1 MSGSA
6 IMMMVLFIVI
16 IWGGLAAS
24 IAALRRAPDDQVGVL
39 GPSEHATDEVL
50 IGHELEES

>member
-6 IMMMVLFIVI
+6 IMMMVLFIAI